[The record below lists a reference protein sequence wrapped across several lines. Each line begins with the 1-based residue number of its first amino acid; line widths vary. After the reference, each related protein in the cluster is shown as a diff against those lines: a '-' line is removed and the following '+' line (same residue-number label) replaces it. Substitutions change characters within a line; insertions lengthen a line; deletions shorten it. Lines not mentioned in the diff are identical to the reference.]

1 MRMTLLVHV
10 AAGALALVTGFVA
23 LYAAKGQTLHRKSGI
38 LFVYAMLT
46 MSILG
51 MLLAATR
58 GGAWGAVNFRA
69 GLLTAYLVVT
79 ALTTVRP
86 LAAGARWLDVG
97 GMLVA
102 LAVGLISLTFGFE
115 ALASGG
121 KRNGVPAFPFFLF
134 GVVGLVASVGDL
146 RMIRSGALRGASR
159 LTRHLWRMSFALFI
173 AAMSFFF
180 GQAKVI
186 PKPIRIPALLA
197 LPVLAVLVTM
207 LYWLWR
213 VRIRRT
219 FRGIVGIRSPAA
231 IRMTNHLGEE
241 SQRKAALAD

>member
-1 MRMTLLVHV
+1 MRLMYFAHIL
-10 AAGALALVTGFVA
+10 AGSLALVTGYVA
-23 LYAAKGQTLHRKSGI
+23 LYAAKGATLHRKTGMV
-38 LFVYAMLT
+38 FVYAMLT
-46 MSILG
+46 MTVCG
-51 MLLAATR
+51 MMLAAAE
-58 GGAWGAVNFRA
+58 GGAWAAVNFRA
-69 GLLTAYLVVT
+69 ALLTAYLVVT
-79 ALTTVRP
+79 ALTTVRRP
-86 LAAGARWLDVG
+86 AHARWLDVG

-121 KRNGVPAFPFFLF
+121 SRNGVPAFPFFLF
-134 GVVGLVASVGDL
+134 GAVGLIGSAGDA
-146 RMIRSGALRGASR
+146 RMIGTGISLRGAPR
-159 LTRHLWRMSFALFI
+159 IARHLWRMSFALLI

-213 VRIRRT
+213 VRIRRSLQ
-219 FRGIVGIRSPAA
+219 GIVRVRAPETA
-231 IRMTNHLGEE
+231 
-241 SQRKAALAD
+241 